1 MHQVSISRQTARRF
15 VLGKQGLW
23 PGRRW
28 QGLDGVAQALHAVER
43 VQLDPLCVLARSHEL
58 ALLSRVE
65 GFSPAHLDTVLFERR
80 EAFDFGDTLFIQPMA
95 ELPYWRAIMRRK
107 RTEPRWQAFAEAHAG
122 LLAEVKA
129 ELRAR
134 GPLGNRDFDGK
145 VRVNSYRASKDTG
158 LVLFY
163 LWLTG
168 ELMTHH
174 RVRFERVFDFAENI
188 APAAYAY
195 EAPLEAAEA
204 FLVRKA
210 IAFWGLC
217 RPRYFGALLERK
229 CAAAESALWA
239 KQLAEVGEV
248 VPVAVEGQR
257 ELHYVLAAD
266 LPLLETAEAGRASEP
281 WAAVMCNAEEEVS
294 FLAPLD
300 IVSARGRARELFDF
314 DYVWEV
320 YKPAAQRRWGYYT
333 LPILYGDCLAA
344 RADLKFERKTR
355 VLHVLGFWLEEEAS
369 GSDSAF
375 AAALARGLRRLVD
388 FVGAQELGD
397 GPVRAV
403 CPAYVASPGGWAR

>member
-1 MHQVSISRQTARRF
+1 MHQVSISIQTARRF

-23 PGRRW
+23 PKRRW
-28 QGLDGVAQALHAVER
+28 QGLEGVAQALRTVER

-58 ALLSRVE
+58 ALLSRVD
-65 GFSPAHLDTVLFERR
+65 GFSPEQLDTVLFERR

-107 RTEPRWQAFAEAHAG
+107 RMEPRWCAFAEAHAG

-158 LVLFY
+158 LALFY

-174 RVRFERVFDFAENI
+174 RVRFERVFDFTEHV
-188 APAAYAY
+188 APAAYVT

-210 IAFWGLC
+210 VAFWGLC
-217 RPRYFGALLERK
+217 HPRYLGAFLERK
-229 CAAAESALWA
+229 FGAEERAVWAERLMEEGEAL
-239 KQLAEVGEV
+239 
-248 VPVAVEGQR
+248 PVAIEGQR
-257 ELHYVLAAD
+257 DLHYVLATDA
-266 LPLLETAEAGRASEP
+266 PLLETVADGCVPEAWRPAAGATEAE
-281 WAAVMCNAEEEVS
+281 VT
-294 FLAPLD
+294 FLAPLE
-300 IVSARGRARELFDF
+300 IVSARGRAGALFDF
-314 DYVWEV
+314 EYVWEV

-333 LPILYGDCLAA
+333 LPILYGDRLVA
-344 RADLKFERKTR
+344 RADLKFERKTQ
-355 VLHVLGFWLEEEAS
+355 VLHILGFWLEEDVS
-369 GSDSAF
+369 GSDAGF
-375 AAALARGLRRLVD
+375 AAALARGLRRLAD
-388 FVGAQELGD
+388 FVGARDLSDE
-397 GPVRAV
+397 PVRAV
-403 CPAYVASPGGWAR
+403 SPAYAAMPGGWV